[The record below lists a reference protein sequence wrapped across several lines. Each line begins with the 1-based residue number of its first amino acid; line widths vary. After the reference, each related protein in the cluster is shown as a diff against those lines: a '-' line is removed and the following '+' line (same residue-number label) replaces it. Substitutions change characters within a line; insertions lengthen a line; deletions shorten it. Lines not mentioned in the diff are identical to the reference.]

1 MTAKPEETGTI
12 VGASVHLTG
21 SLKDSLDIVVYGSV
35 EGEVESEQNIVV
47 GESAKI
53 KGPVTAKVVT
63 VSGTVRGQ
71 VTAHEKLEIMPGGK
85 VSGNIVTSDLVIHSG
100 AIFNGKASMGKEKEE
115 EAEEKI
121 TKRSVTQEEKETK
134 EELSYEP
141 ET

>member
-1 MTAKPEETGTI
+1 MTAKPEEAGTI

-21 SLKDSLDIVVYGSV
+21 SLKDNLDIVVYGSV
-35 EGEVESEQNIVV
+35 EGEVESEQNITV

-53 KGPVTAKVVT
+53 KGPVTAKVVI

-85 VSGNIVTSDLVIHSG
+85 VSGNINTSDLVIHSG

-115 EAEEKI
+115 EAEEKVS
-121 TKRSVTQEEKETK
+121 KEEKETK

-141 ET
+141 ETWFGYF